1 MQPALPPILTTA
13 IFDLGK
19 VVIDWD
25 QRHLYRDLI
34 PEPEAMEHF
43 LAHVLTDAS
52 REKVDAG
59 EPAAAS
65 VARLAALH
73 PAQADLIRAYYEQFD
88 RTMRGP
94 VAGMVPLLETLKAR
108 GVRLF
113 ALSNWGVET
122 FPLARRRFG
131 FLDLFEDIVISGA
144 VRLAKPD
151 PRIYRLALDRFA
163 VRADE
168 AVFIDDMPVNVAA
181 AESVGLTAI
190 RFTGAMDLAARLRAL
205 GLLP

>member
-1 MQPALPPILTTA
+1 MPAARPAAA

-25 QRHLYRDLI
+25 PRHLYRDLI
-34 PEPEAMEHF
+34 PDAAAREYF

-52 REKVDAG
+52 RERVDAG
-59 EPAAAS
+59 EAAAAGI
-65 VARLAALH
+65 ARLSAAH

-94 VAGMVPLLETLKAR
+94 VEGMVPLLEMLKAR
-108 GVRLF
+108 GIRLF

-122 FPLARRRFG
+122 FPLARARFA

-144 VRLAKPD
+144 VQLVKPD

-163 VRADE
+163 LRAEE
-168 AVFIDDMPVNVAA
+168 AVFIDDMPGNVAA

-190 RFTGAMDLAARLRAL
+190 RFTGAADLAVRLRSL

>member
-1 MQPALPPILTTA
+1 MPVLTTA

-34 PEPEAMEHF
+34 PDPAAMEHF
-43 LAHVLTDAS
+43 LTHVLTDES

-59 EPAAAS
+59 EPAAES
-65 VARLAALH
+65 VARLSAAH
-73 PAQADLIRAYYEQFD
+73 PAHADLIQAYYDQFD

-94 VAGMVPLLETLKAR
+94 VDGMVPMLEQLKAR
-108 GVRLF
+108 GIRLY

-122 FPLARRRFG
+122 FPLARRCFG
-131 FLDLFEDIVISGA
+131 FLDLFEDIVISGV
-144 VRLAKPD
+144 VRLVKPD
-151 PRIYRLALDRFA
+151 PRIYHLALDRFS
-163 VRADE
+163 VRAEE
-168 AVFIDDMPVNVAA
+168 AVFIDDMPANVAA

-190 RFTGAMDLAARLRAL
+190 RFSGAAELTRRLATL

>member
-1 MQPALPPILTTA
+1 MPVLTTA

-34 PEPEAMEHF
+34 PDPASMEHF
-43 LAHVLTDAS
+43 LAHVLTDES

-59 EPAAAS
+59 EPAADS
-65 VARLAALH
+65 VARLSAAH
-73 PAQADLIRAYYEQFD
+73 PCHADLIHAYYAQFE

-94 VAGMVPLLETLKAR
+94 VDGMVPLLERLKAR
-108 GVRLF
+108 GIRLY

-131 FLDLFEDIVISGA
+131 FLDLFEDIVISGE
-144 VRLAKPD
+144 VRLVKPD
-151 PRIYRLALDRFA
+151 PRIYRLALDRFS
-163 VRADE
+163 VRTDE
-168 AVFIDDMPVNVAA
+168 AVFIDDMPANVAA
-181 AESVGLTAI
+181 AEGVGLTAI
-190 RFTGAMDLAARLRAL
+190 RFTGAADLARRLATL